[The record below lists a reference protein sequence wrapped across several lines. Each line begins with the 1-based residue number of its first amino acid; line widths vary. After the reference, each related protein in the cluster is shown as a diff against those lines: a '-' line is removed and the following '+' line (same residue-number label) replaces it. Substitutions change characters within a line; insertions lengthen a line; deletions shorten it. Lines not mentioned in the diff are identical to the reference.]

1 LSRDLEGKGC
11 VDEDP
16 DASETTL
23 CRVSPSYPLTG
34 KSDVSIDS
42 FETVLAFISNMCFHS
57 RHQSSRRH
65 EWLAGTMML
74 KQWTRC
80 MEVQ

>member
-1 LSRDLEGKGC
+1 LEGKGC

-42 FETVLAFISNMCFHS
+42 FETVLAFISNDVLPFKASKFQETRM
-57 RHQSSRRH
+57 
-65 EWLAGTMML
+65 AGGNHDVKTMDTL
-74 KQWTRC
+74 YGG
-80 MEVQ
+80 